1 MNGMERTHMNINTLV
16 TEAHQIALDHGWW
29 KKYYK
34 LLLALPDDDELSDDL
49 EDYVI
54 NSCLMLMASELGEAC
69 EALRNGDEVNLA
81 EELAD
86 VVIRVADFCG
96 WRCIDLESAIAEKME
111 KNRSRPYLHGGKK
124 L

>member
-1 MNGMERTHMNINTLV
+1 MDINTLI
-16 TEAHQIALDHGWW
+16 TEAHQIAIDHGCWQKW
-29 KKYYK
+29 GKI
-34 LLLALPDDDELSDDL
+34 LQALPDDLADDF
-49 EDYVI
+49 ESYV
-54 NSCLMLMASELGEAC
+54 
-69 EALRNGDEVNLA
+69 A

-111 KNRSRPYLHGGKK
+111 KNRNRPYLHGGKK

>member
-1 MNGMERTHMNINTLV
+1 MDINTLI
-16 TEAHQIALDHGWW
+16 TEAHQIAIDHGWW
-29 KKYYK
+29 QKWGKI
-34 LLLALPDDDELSDDL
+34 LQALPDDLADDF
-49 EDYVI
+49 ESYVS

-69 EALRNGDEVNLA
+69 EAIRNGDEVNLA

-86 VVIRVADFCG
+86 VIIRVADFCG

-111 KNRSRPYLHGGKK
+111 KNRNRPFMHGGKK

>member
-1 MNGMERTHMNINTLV
+1 MNINTLV
-16 TEAHQIALDHGWW
+16 TEAHQIAFDHGWW
-29 KKYYK
+29 KKWGK
-34 LLLALPDDDELSDDL
+34 ILQALPDDLA
-49 EDYVI
+49 EDFENYVS

-86 VVIRVADFCG
+86 VVIRIADFCG
-96 WRCIDLESAIAEKME
+96 WRCIDLDSAIAEKME
-111 KNRSRPYLHGGKK
+111 RNRNRPFMHGGKR